1 MKSCRCYLYCDLN
14 RCQAYRKLP
23 RLPLEIWLIILKIKR
38 WTDRCIIIKQLH
50 QKPEKGIVFEKAR
63 KLFSEEEEEFFDG
76 ATGWIET
83 YYFRSTFKT
92 YNYCTLTY
100 PRNFRPRSLF
110 ELRILRR
117 EGDSRNYYKAE
128 QSLDY
133 YFHHFLNN
141 QVSTN
146 VWFSVE
152 HPFPVVFY
160 FNKVG

>member
-1 MKSCRCYLYCDLN
+1 MKNCKCSLYCNLIY
-14 RCQAYRKLP
+14 CTAYKKLP
-23 RLPLEIWLIILKIKR
+23 RLPFEIWLIILKIKR
-38 WTDRCIIIKQLH
+38 WTDRSRILKEFHKI
-50 QKPEKGIVFEKAR
+50 PEKGIVCSQAR

-76 ATGWIET
+76 AAGWIET

-92 YNYCTLTY
+92 HNYCNLTY

-133 YFHHFLNN
+133 YFHHFLNHHR
-141 QVSTN
+141 STN
-146 VWFSVE
+146 VWISVG